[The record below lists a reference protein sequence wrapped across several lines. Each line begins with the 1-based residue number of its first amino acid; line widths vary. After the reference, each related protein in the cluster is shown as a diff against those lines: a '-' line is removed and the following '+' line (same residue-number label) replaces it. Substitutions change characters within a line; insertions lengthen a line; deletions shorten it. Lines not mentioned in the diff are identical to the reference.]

1 MGTLYDAPEV
11 ADVAPAAMIRPDAL
25 VLCYPVSA
33 AHGRTHEDSF
43 TNLCGQDQAL
53 KDRLSLDRLVRRD
66 MMPVFLWH
74 TRTDDSVPVDGTM
87 RLALALAEQDV
98 PFALHVFAAGRHG
111 LATADDLVYRRDN
124 LPPVSDGVRDWPELA
139 VRFLWEHV
147 GVTLYETIMGFLLGT
162 GLGILLAVLLW
173 WLPFVNEVMDPY
185 LVVLNALPKIALG
198 PVLIVWI
205 GAGMGS
211 IIVMA
216 VLISLVVTTVTV
228 LSGFTAAAEEKQF
241 LMRTLGATKA
251 QTFLKVV
258 LPAGVPHMM
267 SALKISVGMSWV
279 GVIVGEYLVSK
290 SGLGYLIVYGGQVFK
305 LDLVMA
311 SVVILC
317 LLYGAVA
324 LLEKRFQKA

>member
-1 MGTLYDAPEV
+1 MNTYSKEHV
-11 ADVAPAAMIRPDAL
+11 AYLRAIRTHRQAVRLCRAL
-25 VLCYPVSA
+25 VL
-33 AHGRTHEDSF
+33 
-43 TNLCGQDQAL
+43 LL
-53 KDRLSLDRLVRRD
+53 
-66 MMPVFLWH
+66 FL
-74 TRTDDSVPVDGTM
+74 G
-87 RLALALAEQDV
+87 
-98 PFALHVFAAGRHG
+98 
-111 LATADDLVYRRDN
+111 
-124 LPPVSDGVRDWPELA
+124 
-139 VRFLWEHV
+139 LWELGARLGWFDVFILSSPSRVFSAISRLWGEGSLFLHV
-147 GVTLYETIMGFLLGT
+147 GVTLYETVMGFLLGT
-162 GLGILLAVLLW
+162 GLGILLAVILW

-228 LSGFTAAAEEKQF
+228 LSGFTAATTEKQF

-317 LLYGAVA
+317 LLAALMYGCVA
-324 LLEKRFQKA
+324 LLEKRFQK

>member
-1 MGTLYDAPEV
+1 MSYSKEHLAYLKA
-11 ADVAPAAMIRPDAL
+11 IRRHDRAVRLVQAL
-25 VLCYPVSA
+25 VL
-33 AHGRTHEDSF
+33 
-43 TNLCGQDQAL
+43 
-53 KDRLSLDRLVRRD
+53 
-66 MMPVFLWH
+66 FLFL
-74 TRTDDSVPVDGTM
+74 G
-87 RLALALAEQDV
+87 
-98 PFALHVFAAGRHG
+98 
-111 LATADDLVYRRDN
+111 
-124 LPPVSDGVRDWPELA
+124 
-139 VRFLWEHV
+139 LWELGARLGWFDVFILSCPSRVLAAIGRLWGEGSLFIHV
-147 GVTLYETIMGFLLGT
+147 GVTLYETVMGFLLGT
-162 GLGILLAVLLW
+162 VLGIFLAVILW

-216 VLISLVVTTVTV
+216 VLVSLVVTTVTV
-228 LSGFTAAAEEKQF
+228 LSGFTAAAREKQF
-241 LMRTLGATKA
+241 LMRTLGASKG
-251 QTFLKVV
+251 QTFMKVV
-258 LPAGVPHMM
+258 LPAGVSHMM

-317 LLYGAVA
+317 LLAALMYGGVA
-324 LLEKRFQKA
+324 LLEKRFTK

>member
-1 MGTLYDAPEV
+1 MNTYSREHDAYLRSLRAHRQGV
-11 ADVAPAAMIRPDAL
+11 RICRAL
-25 VLCYPVSA
+25 VLC
-33 AHGRTHEDSF
+33 
-43 TNLCGQDQAL
+43 L
-53 KDRLSLDRLVRRD
+53 
-66 MMPVFLWH
+66 FL
-74 TRTDDSVPVDGTM
+74 G
-87 RLALALAEQDV
+87 
-98 PFALHVFAAGRHG
+98 
-111 LATADDLVYRRDN
+111 
-124 LPPVSDGVRDWPELA
+124 
-139 VRFLWEHV
+139 LWELGGRLGWFDVFILSGPSRVFSTIGRLWQEGSLLLHV
-147 GVTLYETIMGFLLGT
+147 GVTLYETVMGFLLGT
-162 GLGILLAVLLW
+162 VLGILLAVILW

-228 LSGFTAAAEEKQF
+228 LSGFTAAAEEKQL
-241 LMRTLGATKA
+241 LMRTLGAGKG

-311 SVVILC
+311 SVVLLC
-317 LLYGAVA
+317 LLAALMYGGVA
-324 LLEKRFQKA
+324 LLEKRFQK

>member
-1 MGTLYDAPEV
+1 MSYSKEHLAYLKA
-11 ADVAPAAMIRPDAL
+11 IRRHDRAVRLVQAL
-25 VLCYPVSA
+25 VL
-33 AHGRTHEDSF
+33 
-43 TNLCGQDQAL
+43 
-53 KDRLSLDRLVRRD
+53 
-66 MMPVFLWH
+66 FLFL
-74 TRTDDSVPVDGTM
+74 G
-87 RLALALAEQDV
+87 
-98 PFALHVFAAGRHG
+98 
-111 LATADDLVYRRDN
+111 
-124 LPPVSDGVRDWPELA
+124 
-139 VRFLWEHV
+139 LWELGARLGWFDVFILSCPSRVLAAIGRLWGEGSLFIHV
-147 GVTLYETIMGFLLGT
+147 DVTLYETVMGFLLGT
-162 GLGILLAVLLW
+162 ALGIILAVILW

-216 VLISLVVTTVTV
+216 VLVSLVVTTVTV
-228 LSGFTAAAEEKQF
+228 LSGFTAAAREKQF
-241 LMRTLGATKA
+241 LMRTLGASKG
-251 QTFLKVV
+251 QTFMKVV
-258 LPAGVPHMM
+258 LPAGVSHMM

-317 LLYGAVA
+317 LLAALMYGGVA
-324 LLEKRFQKA
+324 LLEKRFTK

>member
-1 MGTLYDAPEV
+1 MRTYSKEHMAYLTA
-11 ADVAPAAMIRPDAL
+11 IRNHRRG
-25 VLCYPVSA
+25 V
-33 AHGRTHEDSF
+33 
-43 TNLCGQDQAL
+43 
-53 KDRLSLDRLVRRD
+53 RLSRAFVLIL
-66 MMPVFLWH
+66 F
-74 TRTDDSVPVDGTM
+74 
-87 RLALALAEQDV
+87 
-98 PFALHVFAAGRHG
+98 
-111 LATADDLVYRRDN
+111 
-124 LPPVSDGVRDWPELA
+124 VS
-139 VRFLWEHV
+139 LWELGARLNWFDVFILSCPSRVMAAIGRLWGEGSLFLHV
-147 GVTLYETIMGFLLGT
+147 GVTLYETMMGFLLGT
-162 GLGILLAVLLW
+162 GLGILLAVILW

-211 IIVMA
+211 NIVMA

-228 LSGFTAAAEEKQF
+228 LSGFTAAAAEKQF
-241 LMRTLGATKA
+241 LMRTLGAGKG
-251 QTFLKVV
+251 QTFMKVV

-317 LLYGAVA
+317 VLAALMYGGVA
-324 LLEKRFQKA
+324 LLEKRFQK

>member
-1 MGTLYDAPEV
+1 MSYSKEHVRYLKA
-11 ADVAPAAMIRPDAL
+11 IRTHRRAVRLSRGL
-25 VLCYPVSA
+25 VL
-33 AHGRTHEDSF
+33 
-43 TNLCGQDQAL
+43 LL
-53 KDRLSLDRLVRRD
+53 LLL
-66 MMPVFLWH
+66 
-74 TRTDDSVPVDGTM
+74 
-87 RLALALAEQDV
+87 
-98 PFALHVFAAGRHG
+98 
-111 LATADDLVYRRDN
+111 
-124 LPPVSDGVRDWPELA
+124 
-139 VRFLWEHV
+139 LWELGARLGWFDVFILSSPSRVLAAIARLWGEGSLFVHV
-147 GVTLYETIMGFLLGT
+147 GVTLYETFLGFLLGT
-162 GLGILLAVLLW
+162 ALGILLSVVLW

-251 QTFLKVV
+251 QTFVKVV

-311 SVVILC
+311 SVAILC
-317 LLYGAVA
+317 VLAALMYGGVA
-324 LLEKRFQKA
+324 LLEKRFQK

>member
-1 MGTLYDAPEV
+1 MMNYSKEHMAYLSA
-11 ADVAPAAMIRPDAL
+11 IRAHRRAIAFSRIL
-25 VLCYPVSA
+25 VLV
-33 AHGRTHEDSF
+33 
-43 TNLCGQDQAL
+43 
-53 KDRLSLDRLVRRD
+53 
-66 MMPVFLWH
+66 VFLGIWEL
-74 TRTDDSVPVDGTM
+74 GA
-87 RLALALAEQDV
+87 RLNWFDV
-98 PFALHVFAAGRHG
+98 FILSSPSRVAAAIGRLWGEGSLFLHM
-111 LATADDLVYRRDN
+111 
-124 LPPVSDGVRDWPELA
+124 
-139 VRFLWEHV
+139 
-147 GVTLYETIMGFLLGT
+147 GVTLYETVMGFLLGT

-205 GAGMGS
+205 GAGIGS

-241 LMRTLGATKA
+241 LMRTLGANKA

-317 LLYGAVA
+317 VLAALMYGIVA
-324 LLEKRFQKA
+324 LLERRFQK